1 MTTLSTPPL
10 TAWGIAPGELMVI
23 AGPCSAE
30 SREQVLETARGLA
43 PLKVHVLRAGVW
55 KPRTRPGTFEGAGAE
70 ALAWVKEAGTAIGRP
85 VAVEVATTAH
95 IEAALKAGIDM
106 LWIGARTSTNPI
118 QMSELA
124 ETLRGTD
131 VPVLVKNPINPDVQ
145 LWLGAIERL
154 AAAGVRRLAAIH
166 RGFSIHAR
174 SAYRND
180 PIWRIPLELRRLA
193 PGLPLLCDP
202 SHISGTVGLIEA
214 VAQNA
219 LDLLFDGLMIEAHC
233 NPAAALSDAQQ
244 QLSPADLGALLGRLV
259 RRNPSSSSDE
269 YRARISALRLEMD
282 EVDHALIG
290 LLASRMSV
298 AKRIAQ
304 VQKSNNV
311 AAFQPDRWRA
321 TLESRTREGVEKGL
335 DREFMEELYTLIH
348 EEALR
353 HKTEM
358 P

>member
-1 MTTLSTPPL
+1 MTPLSTQPL
-10 TAWGIAPGELMVI
+10 TAWGIPAGDLMVI

-43 PLKVHVLRAGVW
+43 TLKVQVLRAGVW
-55 KPRTRPGTFEGAGAE
+55 KPRTRPGTFEGAGVE
-70 ALAWVKEAGTAIGRP
+70 ALAWVREAGVATGRP

-95 IEAALKAGIDM
+95 IEAALKAGIDI

-124 ETLRGTD
+124 EALRGTD
-131 VPVLVKNPINPDVQ
+131 VPVLVKNPVNPDVQ

-154 AAAGVRRLAAIH
+154 AAAGIRRLAAIH
-166 RGFSIHAR
+166 RGFSTHAR
-174 SAYRND
+174 GAYRND

-219 LDLLFDGLMIEAHC
+219 LDLLFDGLMIEAHRD
-233 NPAAALSDAQQ
+233 PAAALSDAQQ
-244 QLSPADLGALLGRLV
+244 QLTPADLGELLGRLV
-259 RRNPSSSSDE
+259 RRSPSSSSDE

-282 EVDHALIG
+282 EVDHGIIG
-290 LLASRMSV
+290 LLASRMSI
-298 AKRIAQ
+298 ARRIAG

-311 AAFQPDRWRA
+311 AAFQPDRWQA

-335 DREFMEELYTLIH
+335 DGEFMEELYALIH
-348 EEALR
+348 EETLR

>member
-1 MTTLSTPPL
+1 MDSPAVQPL
-10 TAWGIAPGELMVI
+10 TDWGAAPGELLVI

-43 PLKVHVLRAGVW
+43 QLNIHVFRAGVW
-55 KPRTRPGTFEGAGAE
+55 KPRTRPGAFEGAGVE
-70 ALAWVKEAGTAIGRP
+70 ALGWVREAGRAIGRP
-85 VAVEVATTAH
+85 VAVEVGTTAH
-95 IEAALKAGIDM
+95 IEAALAAGIDM
-106 LWIGARTSTNPI
+106 LWIGARTSANPL

-124 ETLRGTD
+124 EALRGSG

-154 AAAGVRRLAAIH
+154 AGAGVRRLAAIH
-166 RGFSIHAR
+166 RGFSTHAR
-174 SAYRND
+174 GAYRND

-193 PGLPLLCDP
+193 PGLPILCDP

-214 VAQNA
+214 VSQSA

-233 NPAAALSDAQQ
+233 NPSAALSDAQQ
-244 QLSPADLGALLGRLV
+244 QLTPAALGALLGRLV
-259 RRNPSSSSDE
+259 RRNPSSSSDD
-269 YRARISALRLEMD
+269 YRARISALRLELD
-282 EVDHALIG
+282 EVDHGIIG
-290 LLASRMSV
+290 LLASRMSI
-298 AKRIAQ
+298 AKRIAG

-311 AAFQPDRWRA
+311 AAFQPDRWQA
-321 TLESRTREGVEKGL
+321 TLETRTREGVEKGL
-335 DREFMEELYTLIH
+335 DREFMEELYALIH
-348 EEALR
+348 EETLR